1 MVCRYDRQLSNR
13 VLKLYLRTFG
23 DTDYVSVLFDS
34 DSCSILWEGFMV
46 TVDCTMQHI
55 TQRIYVWREITSV
68 DGFKFKEGFRLLYKS
83 VANISQNI
91 DNIPS
96 YLKDDIMALL
106 QQVSRYMLR
115 PLSVLNGKTVNVS
128 ACKYNLLQQYLEFFR
143 QYPAI
148 ARVYLT
154 GSALTEECC
163 DKSDLDFLLV
173 IKDGVDMD
181 TFIRDT
187 PFEEVGYD
195 DYIFVTSN
203 EWEQYCASPKQSSA
217 FYWNVLNKGVLIYE
231 SH

>member
-1 MVCRYDRQLSNR
+1 M
-13 VLKLYLRTFG
+13 
-23 DTDYVSVLFDS
+23 
-34 DSCSILWEGFMV
+34 
-46 TVDCTMQHI
+46 
-55 TQRIYVWREITSV
+55 
-68 DGFKFKEGFRLLYKS
+68 LYKS

-96 YLKDDIMALL
+96 YLKDDIVTLL

-148 ARVYLT
+148 ARVYLA
-154 GSALTEECC
+154 GSALTEECR
-163 DKSDLDFLLV
+163 DKSDLDFLIV

-181 TFIRDT
+181 T
-187 PFEEVGYD
+187 PFEEVG
-195 DYIFVTSN
+195 N